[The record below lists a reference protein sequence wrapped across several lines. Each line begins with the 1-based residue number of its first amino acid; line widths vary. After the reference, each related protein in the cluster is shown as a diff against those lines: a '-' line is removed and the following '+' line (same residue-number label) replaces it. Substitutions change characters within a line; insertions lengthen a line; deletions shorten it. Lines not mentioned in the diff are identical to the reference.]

1 MDPPPHSSSPE
12 TLSLKPPLLK
22 FGSSVDFFG
31 LYNCIL
37 KKKISTLAVH
47 YTGEKKL
54 PHLVLEKKLNDRK
67 ISPSMSNDRQKN
79 PCKNVHKSVY
89 KYKNIL

>member
-37 KKKISTLAVH
+37 KKKFYISSPL
-47 YTGEKKL
+47 YRGKKITTSCSR
-54 PHLVLEKKLNDRK
+54 KKLNDRK